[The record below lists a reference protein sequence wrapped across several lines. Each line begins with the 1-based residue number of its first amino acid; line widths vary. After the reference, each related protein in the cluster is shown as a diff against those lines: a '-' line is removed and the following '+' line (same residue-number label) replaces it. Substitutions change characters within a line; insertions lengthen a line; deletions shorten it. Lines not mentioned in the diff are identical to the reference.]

1 MIIFFSGTTLAL
13 ALDVTAYESLFFIHE
28 MAGVGRPMTVQL
40 KVTLE
45 PVKALWFFGFSTTS
59 GNRRWGAFVVSGGL
73 EFSAK

>member
-1 MIIFFSGTTLAL
+1 
-13 ALDVTAYESLFFIHE
+13 

-59 GNRRWGAFVVSGGL
+59 GNRRRGTFVVSGGL
-73 EFSAK
+73 EFSAKLPVKSTMASKWKLWGDGANFLNFTYN

>member
-1 MIIFFSGTTLAL
+1 
-13 ALDVTAYESLFFIHE
+13 
-28 MAGVGRPMTVQL
+28 MAGVGRPVAVQL

-59 GNRRWGAFVVSGGL
+59 GNIRWGAFVLSGGL